1 MFSND
6 DDSSGVVMGVI
17 FGVIALV
24 ISLIIG
30 LTIYTKNKAAK
41 AMAVPAAVTAPASGL
56 AGAAGVAAGAAA
68 GAGAAAAG
76 VTAAKSDE
84 AMALAAQ
91 AAANAASVKVENGV
105 VNFYFASGKF
115 DLAAGGAQ
123 ALAEIAAGVKAGKKA
138 VVSGYVDNTG
148 NADQNKEIAKQRA
161 FGVRDLL
168 KSIGVP
174 EDKIELKKPSDIQ
187 AGTGAQARRV
197 EVSLQ

>member
-6 DDSSGVVMGVI
+6 DDSTGVVMGVI

-30 LTIYTKNKAAK
+30 VTIYTKNKAAK
-41 AMAVPAAVTAPASGL
+41 AMAMPAAVTAPAT
-56 AGAAGVAAGAAA
+56 GAAGAVGMAAGAA
-68 GAGAAAAG
+68 AGAAAAG

-84 AMALAAQ
+84 AMALAGQ
-91 AAANAASVKVENGV
+91 AAANAASVKVDNGV

-115 DLAAGGAQ
+115 DLATGGAQ